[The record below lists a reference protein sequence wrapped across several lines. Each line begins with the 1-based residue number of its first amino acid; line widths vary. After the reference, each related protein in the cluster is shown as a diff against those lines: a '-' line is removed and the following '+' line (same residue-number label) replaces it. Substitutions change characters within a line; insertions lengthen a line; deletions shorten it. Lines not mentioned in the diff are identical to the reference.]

1 MRFTIS
7 AAAFMAFAANVLAQ
21 NANFDPVTKPTPNEK
36 IDAGSSYTIEWTAPD
51 AFKDVTVSI
60 SLIGGATQNTQV
72 PLLDIAAGIPNSAGK
87 YTWTIPST
95 LGKDAFYGLVVKS
108 EANPTVDFQYSN
120 PFHIVAGEGAASGT
134 TTLTS
139 ASGTATVTLSA
150 ASVSVT
156 PTASASVS
164 ASASASAS
172 ISKEPVVVN
181 STAALSTTA
190 APTVPAVSH
199 SAPASVITSV
209 TKPANNAT
217 GTRTPST
224 TLATVTGA
232 AAGAQATAG
241 VFAVLGGLAV
251 AALL

>member
-1 MRFTIS
+1 MQFKIT
-7 AAAFMAFAANVLAQ
+7 AAAFLAFAASALAQ
-21 NANFDPVTKPTPNEK
+21 NPNFDPVFKPTSNEK
-36 IDAGSSYTIEWTAPD
+36 INAGTAYTIEWTAPD

-72 PLLDIAAGIPNSAGK
+72 PLQDIVSGISNSAGK

-95 LGKDAFYGLVVKS
+95 LGKDAFYGLVIKS

-134 TTLTS
+134 TTVVS
-139 ASGTATVTLSA
+139 SSNTATVTLSA

-156 PTASASVS
+156 PTASAS
-164 ASASASAS
+164 ASASASVTKS
-172 ISKEPVVVN
+172 ESVIIN
-181 STAALSTTA
+181 STASLSATA
-190 APTVPAVSH
+190 VPTPATL
-199 SAPASVITSV
+199 SAPASTLTSV
-209 TKPANNAT
+209 TRPAANGTAT
-217 GTRTPST
+217 QSGI
-224 TLATVTGA
+224 ATVTGV

-251 AALL
+251 AALF

>member
-1 MRFTIS
+1 MQFKIS
-7 AAAFMAFAANVLAQ
+7 AAAFLAFAASALAQ
-21 NANFDPVTKPTPNEK
+21 NANFDPVTKPTPNEQ
-36 IDAGSSYTIEWTAPD
+36 INAGTSYTIEWTAPD

-72 PLLDIAAGIPNSAGK
+72 PLQDIASGIPNSAGK

-108 EANPTVDFQYSN
+108 ESNPTVDFQYSN
-120 PFHIVAGEGAASGT
+120 PFHIIAGEGAASGT
-134 TTLTS
+134 TTVVS
-139 ASGTATVTLSA
+139 SSPTATVTLSA

-156 PTASASVS
+156 PTASAS
-164 ASASASAS
+164 ASASASVTKS
-172 ISKEPVVVN
+172 ESVIVN
-181 STAALSTTA
+181 STTALSTTA
-190 APTVPAVSH
+190 VPTPATL
-199 SAPASVITSV
+199 SAPASTITSV
-209 TKPANNAT
+209 TRPATNST
-217 GTRTPST
+217 GTATRSAI
-224 TLATVTGA
+224 ATVTGV

>member
-1 MRFTIS
+1 MQFKIS
-7 AAAFMAFAANVLAQ
+7 AAAFLAFAASALAQ

-36 IDAGSSYTIEWTAPD
+36 INAGTSYTIEWTAPD

-60 SLIGGATQNTQV
+60 SLIGGATQNTQI
-72 PLLDIAAGIPNSAGK
+72 PLQDIASGIPNSAGK

-108 EANPTVDFQYSN
+108 ESNPTVDFQYSN
-120 PFHIVAGEGAASGT
+120 PFHIIAGEGSASGT
-134 TTLTS
+134 TTVVS
-139 ASGTATVTLSA
+139 SSPTATVTLSA

-156 PTASASVS
+156 PTASAS
-164 ASASASAS
+164 ASASASVTKS
-172 ISKEPVVVN
+172 ESVIVN

-190 APTVPAVSH
+190 VPTPATL
-199 SAPASVITSV
+199 SAPASTITSV
-209 TKPANNAT
+209 TRPATNST
-217 GTRTPST
+217 GTATRSAI
-224 TLATVTGA
+224 ATVTGV

>member
-1 MRFTIS
+1 MQFKIS
-7 AAAFMAFAANVLAQ
+7 AAAFLAFAASALAQ
-21 NANFDPVTKPTPNEK
+21 NANFDPVTKPTPNEQ
-36 IDAGSSYTIEWTAPD
+36 INAGTSYTIEWTAPD

-72 PLLDIAAGIPNSAGK
+72 PLLDIAFGIANSAGK

-108 EANPTVDFQYSN
+108 ESNPTVDFQYSN
-120 PFHIVAGEGAASGT
+120 PFHIIAGEGAASGT
-134 TTLTS
+134 TTVVSSS
-139 ASGTATVTLSA
+139 ATATVTLSA

-172 ISKEPVVVN
+172 VTKSESVIVN
-181 STAALSTTA
+181 STTALSTTA
-190 APTVPAVSH
+190 VPTPATL
-199 SAPASVITSV
+199 SASASTITSV
-209 TKPANNAT
+209 TRPATNST
-217 GTRTPST
+217 GTATRSAI
-224 TLATVTGA
+224 ATVTGV